1 MAKPIKI
8 WTGSE
13 WVDIAIQAPST
24 SGLATTSALTAH
36 EADTTNVH
44 GIADTSQL
52 ATQTYVNTQ
61 VANLVN
67 SAPAALDTLDELAQA
82 LGDDAS
88 FATTV
93 TTSIAGKV
101 SKSGGDTITVESG
114 TTVPLTIQNNGTGNS
129 FVVNDVASDTG
140 PFVIDADGRVGINN
154 PTPSAALEVNGN
166 ANFGSSNG
174 VVSGGHSL
182 NSRSTANWNFAGVNV
197 IRNATNTTTPRL
209 IAMPLDA
216 DDLAATTIGTYNA
229 IWGEYSG
236 NPTTGSTSSGL
247 SGQMLLGAHSGFKFV
262 TNGTERLR
270 VASTGRVTLPTGGV
284 LEAPVS
290 TNAQTTSY
298 TLVLTDAGR
307 LVEMNVASANNLT
320 VPLESSVNFPI
331 GTKIDILQT
340 GSGQTTVVATGG
352 VTINASPGL
361 KLSGQ
366 WSAASLIKRA
376 ANTWVLI
383 GNLSA

>member
-129 FVVNDVASDTG
+129 FVINDVASDTG

-270 VASTGRVTLPTGGV
+270 VARTGWVTLPTGGV

-290 TNAQTTSY
+290 TIALTTSY
-298 TLVLTDAGR
+298 TLVLTDAQK
-307 LVEMNVASANNLT
+307 LVTLNNASAITLT
-320 VPLESSVNFPI
+320 IPTNASVAFTIGDQVNIAQIGAGQVTVGGAGVTLSSQGTKLKLNGQYSAATLIKI
-331 GTKIDILQT
+331 GTDE
-340 GSGQTTVVATGG
+340 
-352 VTINASPGL
+352 
-361 KLSGQ
+361 
-366 WSAASLIKRA
+366 
-376 ANTWVLI
+376 WVLV
-383 GNLSA
+383 GNTAA